1 MARNAGKKNEK
12 YKVYEMD
19 PFILENK
26 GQHIIN
32 RLQDKLNQ
40 EK

>member
-1 MARNAGKKNEK
+1 
-12 YKVYEMD
+12 MD